1 MYIISSRVLEMA
13 DKDFCSD
20 GVEEKEERAGYIDGS
35 IDGKG
40 QAWLLCE
47 KCDKII
53 LKFWGYR

>member
-1 MYIISSRVLEMA
+1 MA